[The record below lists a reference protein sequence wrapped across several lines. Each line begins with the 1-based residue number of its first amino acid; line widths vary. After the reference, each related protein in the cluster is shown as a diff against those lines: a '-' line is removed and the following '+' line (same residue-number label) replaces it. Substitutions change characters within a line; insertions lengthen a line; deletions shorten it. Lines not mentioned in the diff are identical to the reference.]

1 MNLTNTKTMPE
12 AEHAEKSVLSV
23 LLRHSDA
30 YINRAKGEGLIPEMF
45 HNAACS
51 KLLTVIYDLHDKGVD
66 VEDVSVMEYLH
77 DQDELDRVGGP
88 EGLMAIRGAAQN
100 FQHWDEHSKIVR
112 DRYARRGLIRAAEAV
127 VDSAQNDSAE
137 EAQRIMREAID
148 AAQVATAQDRVFYTM
163 LEAMDRFGERIVN
176 VRNGTS
182 PAQPTGITQIDEIN
196 GGMRPGELW
205 IACGATSSGKSALA
219 YQMSI
224 PALDAGKKVL
234 IYTLEMTVDEVIA
247 RLFACR
253 GRIDIGDILSADGV
267 SPQTVQKLK
276 LQKSGLEKAEI
287 RICDKP
293 NLSIDYVCAHAEMEQ
308 GLGDVGLV
316 IVDYIQLLEG
326 GRKSSDTQEQELAL
340 YSRRLKQLAKKLDC
354 PVISPAQINDDGHLR
369 GSRAIG
375 MDADVLLKIKSDG
388 ISVDKYRN
396 GPRNTLL
403 PLGLVGQYQRFETMA
418 FKSQNQYGR

>member
-30 YINRAKGEGLIPEMF
+30 YVNRAKGEGLIPEMF
-45 HNAACS
+45 HNAACA
-51 KLLTVIYDLHDKGVD
+51 KLLTVIYDLHDKGVE

-77 DQDELDRVGGP
+77 DRKELDRVGGP

-100 FQHWDEHSKIVR
+100 FQHWEEHSKIVR

-127 VDSAQNDSAE
+127 ADSAQNEGTE

-148 AAQVATAQDRVFYTM
+148 AAQVATSQEKVFYTM
-163 LEAMDRFGERIVN
+163 EEAMDRFGERIVN
-176 VRNGTS
+176 LRNGTS
-182 PAQPTGITQIDEIN
+182 PAQPTGIKEIDEIN

-205 IACGATSSGKSALA
+205 IACGPTSSGKSALA
-219 YQMSI
+219 YQMAI
-224 PALDAGKKVL
+224 ETLDAGKKVL

-253 GRIDIGDILSADGV
+253 GGIDIGGILSSDGV
-267 SPQTVQKLK
+267 TPQTVQKLK
-276 LQKSGLEKAEI
+276 LQKSGLQDAQI

-293 NLSIDYVCAHAEMEQ
+293 NLSIDYVCAHAEMEA
-308 GLGDVGLV
+308 GLGPVDLV
-316 IVDYIQLLEG
+316 IVDYIQLLDG
-326 GRKSSDTQEQELAL
+326 GRRTGDTQEQELAT

-375 MDADVLLKIKSDG
+375 MDADVVLKIKSDG

-396 GPRNTLL
+396 GPRDTLL
-403 PLGLVGQYQRFETMA
+403 PLGLLGQYQRFDTMD
-418 FKSQNQYGR
+418 FKPRNQYGR